1 MKLAVSNI
9 AWPAAADQEAVRI
22 LRQSCIGGI
31 EIAPTRLWPEWKSA
45 SLEAAGAA
53 RAEFAASGFTV
64 AALQAIL
71 FGKPEY
77 KLLGSQTER
86 EGLVAHLR
94 FCAEIAA
101 AIGARSLVFGAP
113 KNREL
118 NGHSEET
125 AFQAACECFAA
136 VAPDYER
143 HGVCLCLEANPTQYG
158 CQFLTD
164 SAQAAKVVRAVA
176 SPGVRLHL
184 DTACMHLAGEDLSK
198 AVRANFDI
206 VSHFHVSEPFL
217 ASMDAPVIDHALVSA
232 TLRELKYDGWVSLEM
247 REAPEPV
254 AALGRAVEFLARTYG
269 GEF

>member
-9 AWPAAADQEAVRI
+9 AWPAAADQEAVST
-22 LRQSCIGGI
+22 LRQSGIRGI
-31 EIAPTRLWPEWKSA
+31 EIAPTRLWPEWKGA
-45 SLEAAGAA
+45 SLVAAEAA
-53 RAEFAASGFTV
+53 RAEYEALGLSV

-71 FGKPEY
+71 FAKPEY
-77 KLLGSQTER
+77 KLLGAREER

-94 FCAEIAA
+94 FCAGIAA
-101 AIGARSLVFGAP
+101 ALGARSLVFGAP
-113 KNREL
+113 RNREL
-118 NGHSEET
+118 NGLSEET

-164 SAQAAKVVRAVA
+164 SSQAAKMVRAVA

-184 DTACMHLAGEDLSK
+184 DTACMHLAGENLPQ
-198 AVRANFDI
+198 AIRANFDL

-217 ASMDAPVIDHALVSA
+217 ASMDTPTIDHALVSA

-247 REAPEPV
+247 REAPEP
-254 AALGRAVEFLARTYG
+254 AATLARAVEFLARTYG